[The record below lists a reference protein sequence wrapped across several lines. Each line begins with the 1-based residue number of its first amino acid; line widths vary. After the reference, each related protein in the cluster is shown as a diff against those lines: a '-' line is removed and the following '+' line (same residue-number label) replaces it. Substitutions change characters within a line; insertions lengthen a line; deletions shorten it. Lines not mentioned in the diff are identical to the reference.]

1 MEKFKEQIETILT
14 KMKNDPSF
22 EANFKADPVT
32 AIEHLMDID
41 LPNDKIDDIITAVKA
56 KIGLDESG
64 ILDKL
69 GQIDAGDVGNV
80 LGKIAGSDN
89 GGMLGKLTGLFK

>member
-1 MEKFKEQIETILT
+1 MENLKEQIESIMN

-22 EANFKADPVT
+22 EANFKEDPVK
-32 AIEHLMDID
+32 AIENLMDID
-41 LPNDKIDDIITAVKA
+41 LPNDAINDIIDAVKA

-69 GQIDAGDVGNV
+69 GQIDAGDI
-80 LGKIAGSDN
+80 LGKLGNSDDN
-89 GGMLGKLTGLFK
+89 GVLGKLTGLFK

>member
-32 AIEHLMDID
+32 AIEQLMDID

-69 GQIDAGDVGNV
+69 GQIDAGDVSNV
-80 LGKIAGSDN
+80 FGKIAGSDN
-89 GGMLGKLTGLFK
+89 DGMLGKLTGLFK

>member
-32 AIEHLMDID
+32 AIEQLMDID